1 MSEESKQPESLD
13 LTELELDILLQLF
26 IGILSEKA
34 WQYMGI
40 RLTPGKQE
48 TSKNMAL
55 AKSSIDSL
63 IFLSDQVV
71 TRLSHEDA
79 SRLRSMISDLQL
91 NYVKQT

>member
-13 LTELELDILLQLF
+13 LTALELDVLLQLF

-63 IFLSDQVV
+63 IYLSDQVI
-71 TRLSHEDA
+71 TRFSPEDA